1 MSKFVDKVVVVT
13 GGASGIGAGVAAA
26 FAAEGAQVAILD
38 ITMPDAEPSA
48 RTIQRYVCDVANQGA
63 VEAAFNRITADC
75 GNVDVLVHCAALLG
89 VSGPFHELTLD
100 VWHRYIDTNLTGTFL
115 VALAAASRMV
125 VAGTR
130 GRLILLGS
138 VNSFASERFA
148 APYASSKGGI
158 RMLTRSAAID
168 LARYGITVNM
178 IAPGPIA
185 TPATQERFDAPDLKQ
200 TFERVLPAGLPG
212 TPADIAAA
220 VLFLASPES
229 GFITGTDLVVD
240 GGLLAQIMQ

>member
-1 MSKFVDKVVVVT
+1 MAKFQDKVVVVT
-13 GGASGIGAGVAAA
+13 GGASGIGAGVAEA
-26 FAAEGAQVAILD
+26 FAAEGSRGAVLD
-38 ITMPDAEPSA
+38 IRLPEADGSA
-48 RTIQRYVCDVANQGA
+48 GTIRWYHCDVANEAA
-63 VEAAFNRITADC
+63 VEATFDQITVEC
-75 GNVDVLVHCAALLG
+75 GGLDVLVHCAALLG

-100 VWHRYIDTNLTGTFL
+100 VWNRYIDTNLTGSFL
-115 VALAAASRMV
+115 VTRAAASRMV
-125 VAGTR
+125 ASGTK

-185 TPATQERFDAPDLKQ
+185 TPATQERYSAPDTRQ
-200 TFERVLPAGLPG
+200 IFERVLPASLPG
-212 TPADIAAA
+212 SPADIAAA
-220 VLFLASPES
+220 ALFLAAPES
-229 GFITGTDLVVD
+229 GFVAGTDIVVD
-240 GGLLAQIMQ
+240 GGLLAQIMN